1 MGQRP
6 CGRLPLSNSKVLR
19 EARRTE
25 EGSQLLCAAFRATR
39 AGIQIDIPD
48 WRSKESGKR
57 VGLAKGRCLTPAS
70 TEARDPSFDM
80 ILECH
85 TRSVTRTL
93 SVRNAMKVERIFTSQ
108 MPGGPQI
115 EHESVRVVAGS
126 GIEGDRY
133 FGLHNEPGQNL
144 TLIEI
149 EEIEAF
155 LFEQG
160 RTDHISITHRNLLT
174 RGVRLNELV
183 GVEFTIGEVSL
194 RGVELCEPCL
204 GLGTALS
211 SQTLSPAAAVKRFV
225 RRGGLRADVLS
236 SGVIER
242 GATITLP
249 PNPSVNG
256 D

>member
-1 MGQRP
+1 MD
-6 CGRLPLSNSKVLR
+6 LPSIWLEPPNNRVNRSAGSEVRMIQPGAIARARLR
-19 EARRTE
+19 EA
-25 EGSQLLCAAFRATR
+25 
-39 AGIQIDIPD
+39 
-48 WRSKESGKR
+48 
-57 VGLAKGRCLTPAS
+57 
-70 TEARDPSFDM
+70 
-80 ILECH
+80 
-85 TRSVTRTL
+85 L

-249 PNPSVNG
+249 PNPSVKG
-256 D
+256 TGLRPAPYVER